1 MCKVVFAAWFWWLNL
16 DKKVVTERRFWFQEH
31 ILLAQPQAKLA
42 PAAFYGR
49 ICSEV
54 SHVLLCTPLAII

>member
-1 MCKVVFAAWFWWLNL
+1 MCMVVFAAWFWWPTV

-49 ICSEV
+49 IYSEV
-54 SHVLLCTPLAII
+54 SHVLLCARLDIR